1 LNRSS
6 QAHLPQEMQMD
17 ASRMLIGLG
26 IVIVLAGLAWPL
38 LSKVGFGRMP
48 GDIVVQRQNFT
59 FYFPVMT
66 SIVASIVLSLV
77 LWLVNR

>member
-1 LNRSS
+1 
-6 QAHLPQEMQMD
+6 MQMD

-59 FYFPVMT
+59 FYFPVVT

>member
-1 LNRSS
+1 
-6 QAHLPQEMQMD
+6 MD

-38 LSKVGFGRMP
+38 LSKVGLGRMP

>member
-1 LNRSS
+1 
-6 QAHLPQEMQMD
+6 MD

>member
-1 LNRSS
+1 
-6 QAHLPQEMQMD
+6 MD

-48 GDIVVQRQNFT
+48 GDIVVQRQNSR
-59 FYFPVMT
+59 
-66 SIVASIVLSLV
+66 SIS
-77 LWLVNR
+77 R